1 MAHRALKTSRR
12 RRRRTGIRKRV
23 AGTPTR
29 PRLCVYRSLQHI
41 YAQLVDDLASTTL
54 AAASTLE
61 TKAVA
66 AKSSTLDAAQDV
78 GRVIAQKAKV
88 AGIQQVAFDRG
99 GFRYHGRIKA
109 LADAARKEGL
119 KF

>member
-1 MAHRALKTSRR
+1 MVHRALKTSRR
-12 RRRRTGIRKRV
+12 QRRRTGIRKRV

-61 TKAVA
+61 TKA

-78 GRVIAQKAKV
+78 GRAIAQKAKA